1 MKRLWAVCLSII
13 MTISCGTVALA
24 VDDGTGTRTFVT
36 DSATVTIEDSG
47 DLYIVT
53 VTYPDHTEIATRDM
67 TTNLITTKYLDN
79 QGNLI
84 KTLTMSAEIL
94 VTPVP
99 ASSYQHT
106 FSNYEYD
113 IDDSG
118 TRDEW
123 TCRRGDD
130 YKTRT
135 YIDDTTTAARLDH
148 WKTWVETINELE
160 LDLIK
165 EAGIAIA
172 TTAIS
177 GAITGGLATGLTF
190 LEGTL
195 SAELVLMDL
204 CDAWDDAD
212 EVFDSL

>member
-1 MKRLWAVCLSII
+1 MKKFLAVCLSII
-13 MTISCGTVALA
+13 TIISCGTVALA
-24 VDDGTGTRTFVT
+24 VDDGTETRTFVT
-36 DSATVTIEDSG
+36 DSATITIEDSG

-53 VTYPDHTEIATRDM
+53 ATYPDHTEIATRDM
-67 TTNLITTKYLDN
+67 VTNLVTTKYLDN
-79 QGNLI
+79 QGNII
-84 KTLTMSAEIL
+84 KTLTMSAEIS

-118 TRDEW
+118 THDVW
-123 TCRRGDD
+123 TCRREDD

-135 YIDDTTTAARLDH
+135 YIDNTTTAARLDH
-148 WKTWVETINELE
+148 WKTWVETINDLE
-160 LDLIK
+160 LKLIK
-165 EAGIAIA
+165 KAGIALA

-190 LEGTL
+190 LKGTL
-195 SAELVLMDL
+195 SAEMILMDL
-204 CDAWDDAD
+204 CEAWDDAD
-212 EVFDSL
+212 VVFDSL